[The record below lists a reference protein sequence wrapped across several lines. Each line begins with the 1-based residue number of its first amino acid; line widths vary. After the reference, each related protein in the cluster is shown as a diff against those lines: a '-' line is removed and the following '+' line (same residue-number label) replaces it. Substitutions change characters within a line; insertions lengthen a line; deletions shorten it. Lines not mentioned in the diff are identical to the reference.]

1 MVTLREKS
9 EGRIW
14 TGGSVCLWQGKN
26 YQVLIYLMPA
36 VSQLVTD
43 AEDDVSSVQ
52 HLLESCI
59 TTSSFSQA

>member
-1 MVTLREKS
+1 MVTLHEKF
-9 EGRIW
+9 GDRIW

-26 YQVLIYLMPA
+26 NQVLIYLMPA

-52 HLLESCI
+52 PLLESCI